1 MEDLNANNNGK
12 LTPNSTGGSIP
23 FTEDVQ
29 KLSMLL
35 SQLDPE
41 TSPIKR

>member
-1 MEDLNANNNGK
+1 MEDLNAQLNGK
-12 LTPNSTGGSIP
+12 LTPNSTGGSMP

-29 KLSMLL
+29 KLSQLL

-41 TSPIKR
+41 TSPLR